1 MNWLL
6 GFLFGIVLDVAL
18 AIGLTIWDGRPDKA
32 FMFLMALLFLWIVPL
47 GISFWGVIKFWLSY
61 ALFGKRRIVRYY
73 KAEMYKS
80 KFPTTNGFAEWQT
93 YLDYL
98 ITEEGIATSVKVKA
112 AAFASE
118 IQAYKTLKPATIFL
132 GLQMALDRAME
143 EYQAPPSTSG
153 MFAPSTKLT

>member
-6 GFLFGIVLDVAL
+6 GFLFGVVLDVAL
-18 AIGLTIWDGRPDKA
+18 AVGLAMWDGRPDKA
-32 FMFLMALLFLWIVPL
+32 FMFLMALLVLWIVPL
-47 GISFWGVIKFWLSY
+47 GVSFWGVIKFWLSY

-80 KFPTTNGFAEWQT
+80 KFPTTNGFADWQS
-93 YLDYL
+93 YIDYL
-98 ITEEGIATSVKVKA
+98 ITEDGIATPIKIKA

-118 IQAYKTLKPATIFL
+118 IQTYKTLKPATIFI

-153 MFAPSTKLT
+153 MFASPI

>member
-1 MNWLL
+1 MNWVV
-6 GFLFGIVLDVAL
+6 GFLFGVVLDIAL
-18 AIGLTIWDGRPDKA
+18 AVGLATWDGRPDTA
-32 FMFLMALLFLWIVPL
+32 FMFMMTLLFLWIVPL

-61 ALFGKRRIVRYY
+61 ALFGKRRIVRHY

-80 KFPTTNGFAEWQT
+80 KFPTTNGFADWQS
-93 YLDYL
+93 YFDYL
-98 ITEEGIATSVKVKA
+98 IAEDGIATPVKIKA

-118 IQAYKTLKPATIFL
+118 IQAYKTLKPVTIFI

-153 MFAPSTKLT
+153 MFASPT